1 MCDLVEEY
9 AKEYAKEYADEQ
21 KIKLMV
27 ECYLAGGISLDLIL
41 QKLDLT
47 QEQFMEYVEKY
58 KVNAE

>member
-9 AKEYAKEYADEQ
+9 AREYADEQ
-21 KIKLMV
+21 KIELMV

-47 QEQFMEYVEKY
+47 QEQFMEYVKKY
-58 KVNAE
+58 KEQAES

>member
-1 MCDLVEEY
+1 MCDLVE
-9 AKEYAKEYADEQ
+9 EYAKEYADEQ

-47 QEQFMEYVEKY
+47 QEQFMEYVKKY
-58 KVNAE
+58 KEQAEL